1 MHLTLRQLQIFI
13 AIGQTGSTTTAAKSI
28 SLSQS
33 AVSAALSELENL
45 LDIQVFDRVGKRL
58 VLNDNGRLLMPQAR
72 LLLDGAQSIERQF
85 SASGEP
91 DAFLLKV
98 GASTTIG
105 NYVIPA
111 LIARFCESVS
121 AARIEVHIDN
131 TSEIAAEVA
140 NFKVDIGFI
149 EGPCHE
155 SELNVIPWVVDE
167 LVIISSPNHPLARK
181 QLSRKI
187 TLKDLREA
195 VWLLREPGSG
205 TRETVE
211 QILLPYLHHLNEG
224 MIFGNAEVI
233 KRAVAENMG
242 LSCLSRCVVADMLA
256 SKRLVVLHTPLPPL
270 SRRFYLVR
278 HKKKFLSAGLE
289 RFIHHCQSSVPVNES
304 FQKKVVLFV

>member
-1 MHLTLRQLQIFI
+1 MNLTLRQLQIFI
-13 AIGQTGSTTTAAKSI
+13 AIGQTGGTTTAAKSI

-45 LDIQVFDRVGKRL
+45 LNTQLFDRVGKRL

-72 LLLDGAQSIERQF
+72 LLLDGAQSIKSQF

-91 DAFLLKV
+91 ASFLLKA

-111 LIARFCESVS
+111 LIARFRESVS
-121 AARIEVHIDN
+121 AARVEIHIGN

-155 SELNVIPWVVDE
+155 PGLNVIPWLVDE
-167 LVIISSPNHPLARK
+167 LVIVSSPNHSLARQ

-187 TLKDLREA
+187 TLKDLRKTE
-195 VWLLREPGSG
+195 WLLREPGSG

-211 QILLPYLHHLNEG
+211 QVLLPYLHHLNEG
-224 MIFGNAEVI
+224 MVFGNAEAI
-233 KRAVAENMG
+233 KHAVAQNMG
-242 LSCLSRCVVADMLA
+242 LSCLSRCVVTDMLA
-256 SKRLVVLHTPLPPL
+256 SKHLVVLNTPLPQL
-270 SRRFYLVR
+270 SRRFYLVY
-278 HKKKFLSAGLE
+278 HKKKFLSTGLE
-289 RFIHHCQSSVPVNES
+289 RFIHYCKSIGTGE
-304 FQKKVVLFV
+304 

>member
-13 AIGQTGSTTTAAKSI
+13 AIGQTGSTTMAAKSI

-45 LDIQVFDRVGKRL
+45 LDTQVFDRVGKRL

-72 LLLDGAQSIERQF
+72 LLLDGARGIESQF

-91 DAFLLKV
+91 AAFLLKA

-111 LIARFCESVS
+111 LIARFRESVS
-121 AARIEVHIDN
+121 AVRVEVHIGN
-131 TSEIAAEVA
+131 TSEIAAKVA
-140 NFKVDIGFI
+140 NFKIDIGFI

-155 SELNVIPWVVDE
+155 SELDVIPWLVDE
-167 LVIISSPNHPLARK
+167 LVIVSSPNHSLARQ

-187 TLKDLREA
+187 TLKDLRKTE
-195 VWLLREPGSG
+195 WLLREPGSG

-211 QILLPYLHHLNEG
+211 QVLLPYLHHLNEG
-224 MIFGNAEVI
+224 MVFGNAEAI
-233 KRAVAENMG
+233 KHAVAENMG
-242 LSCLSRCVVADMLA
+242 LSCLSRYAVTDMLA
-256 SKRLVVLHTPLPPL
+256 SKHLVVLNTPLPQL
-270 SRRFYLVR
+270 SRRFYLVY

-289 RFIHHCQSSVPVNES
+289 RFIHYCKSIGTGE
-304 FQKKVVLFV
+304 

>member
-13 AIGQTGSTTTAAKSI
+13 AIGQTGSTTMAAKSI

-45 LDIQVFDRVGKRL
+45 LNTQVFDRVGKRL

-72 LLLDGAQSIERQF
+72 LLLDGARGIESQF

-91 DAFLLKV
+91 AAFLLKA

-111 LIARFCESVS
+111 LIARFRESVS
-121 AARIEVHIDN
+121 AVRVEVHIGN
-131 TSEIAAEVA
+131 TSEIAAKVA
-140 NFKVDIGFI
+140 NFKIDIGFI

-155 SELNVIPWVVDE
+155 SELDVIPWLVDE
-167 LVIISSPNHPLARK
+167 LVIVSSPNHSLARQ

-187 TLKDLREA
+187 TLKDLRKTE
-195 VWLLREPGSG
+195 WLLREPGSG

-211 QILLPYLHHLNEG
+211 QVLLPYLHHLNEG
-224 MIFGNAEVI
+224 MVFGNAEAI
-233 KRAVAENMG
+233 KHAVAENMG
-242 LSCLSRCVVADMLA
+242 LSCLSRYAVTDMLA
-256 SKRLVVLHTPLPPL
+256 SKHLVVLNTPLPQL
-270 SRRFYLVR
+270 SRRFYLVY

-289 RFIHHCQSSVPVNES
+289 RFIHYCKSIGTGE
-304 FQKKVVLFV
+304 